1 MDEVIKQAPDNMSV
15 EEIEVIF
22 KKNKENV
29 IDTLIDLWNIEV
41 KDAKPTNNEEADE
54 AALEAEAAD
63 AEFDF
68 TNPETKWDNI
78 RNICD
83 AYDIE
88 MQAHLNR
95 LKGN

>member
-1 MDEVIKQAPDNMSV
+1 MDEVIKQAPDNISV

-41 KDAKPTNNEEADE
+41 KDAKPTNNEEDE

-68 TNPETKWDNI
+68 TNPETKWGNI

-95 LKGN
+95 LKGK